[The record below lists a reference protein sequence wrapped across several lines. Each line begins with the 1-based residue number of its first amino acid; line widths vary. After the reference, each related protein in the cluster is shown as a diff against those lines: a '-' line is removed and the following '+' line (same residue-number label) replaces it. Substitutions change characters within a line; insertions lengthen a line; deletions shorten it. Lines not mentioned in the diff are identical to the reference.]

1 MKTWMKFYSN
11 HFNLDVSTVGE
22 KYSTWFRLEMLSME
36 LQSPIGGT
44 MGTTKS
50 HFVEEIKDSWQ

>member
-1 MKTWMKFYSN
+1 MKFYSN